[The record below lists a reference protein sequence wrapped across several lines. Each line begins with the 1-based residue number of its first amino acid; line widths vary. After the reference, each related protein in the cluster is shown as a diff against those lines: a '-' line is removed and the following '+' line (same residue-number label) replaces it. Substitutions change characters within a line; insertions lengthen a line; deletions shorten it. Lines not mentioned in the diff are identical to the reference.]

1 MEGIPLTLAPYFPEC
16 DLSDIDPERDADILI
31 ERTLEYGDR
40 GEVAWLCKRLGESR
54 IKEFLRRRGARA
66 LSKRAFA
73 FWCLVLR
80 VEQWHRPAW
89 AGTADLLWGR

>member
-16 DLSDIDPERDADILI
+16 DLREIDPERDADILI

-66 LSKRAFA
+66 LSKRALA
-73 FWCLVLR
+73 FWCLVLG
-80 VEQWHRPAW
+80 VEQWDRPAW
-89 AGTADLLWGR
+89 ASAADLLWGR